1 MPIIALCHL
10 SLLPPFFL
18 LALLFFA
25 IFLVLVSSPHF
36 LLSCMSYLNLFG
48 CFCFILSFSLQPY
61 NHKVTYLSYS
71 AFLLFLVLISCNLVV
86 CSCSFEIRQRRTSPT
101 THTPC
106 LVLLPTYSTFMQYL
120 RHLFIYIPHP
130 AGTRRFLILQH

>member
-10 SLLPPFFL
+10 PLLFSFFL
-18 LALLFFA
+18 FTLFLFA
-25 IFLVLVSSPHF
+25 IFLVSSPHF

-48 CFCFILSFSLQPY
+48 CFCFVLISLQPY

-86 CSCSFEIRQRRTSPT
+86 CSCSLEIHQRRTSPAS
-101 THTPC
+101 HTSR
-106 LVLLPTYSTFMQYL
+106 LVLHPAHPFIMQYL